1 MRARLMTILVGLAV
15 ACCCL
20 NTARSEQLRI
30 ALVISNGR
38 YASMPAL
45 ARCSASATTVR
56 DALRGKGFEVMER
69 SDLGRGEFDTSIG
82 TLARQL
88 AAAPSALGALYYC
101 GYALEFNGRSFL
113 LPASTTIARD
123 YDVLTQ
129 GIIAKSL
136 VDSLIRA
143 QESTGFVVLDV
154 FQTPAASAPTGLGG
168 LVEQMRPS
176 NFAVIGAI
184 NDGTADGPTAA
195 SLALRD
201 QVAEGEVNPDTFMS
215 GMRRRLSKTAAVT
228 AHFFPAVD
236 RSAVEPGGR
245 RDASPSA
252 APAAPTVTAVHPAP
266 PPPEPSVVALPVAPP
281 QRLTMADEDQM
292 SEQDRR
298 RIQTMLATMGYY
310 SGRIDGTFGPETR
323 AAIRR
328 YQFEIKSEMTGRL
341 SAEQATRLANSVR

>member
-1 MRARLMTILVGLAV
+1 
-15 ACCCL
+15 
-20 NTARSEQLRI
+20 
-30 ALVISNGR
+30 
-38 YASMPAL
+38 
-45 ARCSASATTVR
+45 
-56 DALRGKGFEVMER
+56 
-69 SDLGRGEFDTSIG
+69 
-82 TLARQL
+82 
-88 AAAPSALGALYYC
+88 LGALYYC

-113 LPASTTIARD
+113 LPASATIARD

-143 QESTGFVVLDV
+143 QENTGFVVLDV
-154 FQTPAASAPTGLGG
+154 FQTPAAPAPTGLSG
-168 LVEQMRPS
+168 LAGQLRPS
-176 NFAVIGAI
+176 NFAVIGAS
-184 NDGTADGPTAA
+184 NDGTGGDGPTAT

-201 QVAEGEVNPDTFMS
+201 QLAEGEVSPDTFVS
-215 GMRRRLSKTAAVT
+215 GMRRRLSKTTAVT
-228 AHFFPAVD
+228 AHFVPAIEHP
-236 RSAVEPGGR
+236 ALEPGAR

-252 APAAPTVTAVHPAP
+252 APVASAAPAATAGRPVP
-266 PPPEPSVVALPVAPP
+266 PSPEPSVVALPVAPP

-298 RIQTMLATMGYY
+298 RIQLMLATMGYY

>member
-1 MRARLMTILVGLAV
+1 M
-15 ACCCL
+15 
-20 NTARSEQLRI
+20 

-45 ARCSASATTVR
+45 ARCSASAATAR
-56 DALRGKGFEVMER
+56 DALRGRGFEVMER

-82 TLARQL
+82 ALARRL
-88 AAAPSALGALYYC
+88 ASAPSGLGVLYYC
-101 GYALEFNGRSFL
+101 GYALEFNGRWFL
-113 LPASTTIARD
+113 LPASATIARD

-136 VDSLIRA
+136 VDSLSRA

-154 FQTPAASAPTGLGG
+154 FQPPGASAPAGLGG
-168 LVEQMRPS
+168 LAEQMRPS
-176 NFAVIGAI
+176 KFAVIGAS
-184 NDGTADGPTAA
+184 NDGTGDGPTAA

-201 QVAEGEVNPDTFMS
+201 QAGEGEVSPDTFMS
-215 GMRRRLSKTAAVT
+215 GMRRRLSKAAAVT
-228 AHFFPAVD
+228 VYFVPAIE
-236 RSAVEPGGR
+236 RSAVEPVGR
-245 RDASPSA
+245 RDASPLAASVA
-252 APAAPTVTAVHPAP
+252 PPAPAATAVHPAP
-266 PPPEPSVVALPVAPP
+266 PPPEPSVVALPVVPP

-341 SAEQATRLANSVR
+341 NAEQATRLANSVR